1 MPSFGIFKKLKDTFK
16 KVKGWL
22 KDSLPKARA
31 IMNQAAPVIKDIL
44 QEPKFN
50 NAIDIA
56 SDGIVAADDFLNGNE
71 PRSGESINKKNY
83 KDGVNWINKNIQPR
97 LRQGF
102 L

>member
-1 MPSFGIFKKLKDTFK
+1 MPSFGIFKKLKDTLK

-56 SDGIVAADDFLNGNE
+56 SDGIVAADE
-71 PRSGESINKKNY
+71 AINKKNY
-83 KDGVNWINKNIQPR
+83 NDGINWINKNIKPR

>member
-44 QEPKFN
+44 QEPKLN
-50 NAIDIA
+50 QAIDIA
-56 SDGIVAADDFLNGNE
+56 NDGIIAADE
-71 PRSGESINKKNY
+71 AINKKNY
-83 KDGVNWINKNIQPR
+83 NDGVNWINKNIKPR

>member
-1 MPSFGIFKKLKDTFK
+1 MAFGIFKKLKDSLK

-56 SDGIVAADDFLNGNE
+56 NDGIIAADE
-71 PRSGESINKKNY
+71 AINKKNY
-83 KDGVNWINKNIQPR
+83 NDGVNWINKNIKPR

>member
-1 MPSFGIFKKLKDTFK
+1 MGFGIFKKLKDTLK

-56 SDGIVAADDFLNGNE
+56 NDGIIAADE
-71 PRSGESINKKNY
+71 AINKKNY
-83 KDGVNWINKNIQPR
+83 NDGVNWINKNIKPR

>member
-31 IMNQAAPVIKDIL
+31 IMNQAVPVVKDIL
-44 QEPKFN
+44 QEPKIN
-50 NAIDIA
+50 QAIDIEN
-56 SDGIVAADDFLNGNE
+56 DGIIAADE
-71 PRSGESINKKNY
+71 AINKKNY
-83 KDGVNWINKNIQPR
+83 KDATNWINKNIKPR